1 MRRRAEASRADF
13 QQCATVRRKR
23 REQWSA
29 VTNAYGENPYNNQS
43 SQIPTATT
51 PLQAGTPPAP
61 YAQPY
66 GQPYGA
72 RPREHPQGTLILIF
86 GIIGAFVTIFAPIAW
101 YLGSKAKQEIQAS
114 GLQYANEPHVNAGR
128 VLGKV
133 FSIIW
138 LVFIGIMILALAV
151 ALLIGAGSAG

>member
-1 MRRRAEASRADF
+1 M
-13 QQCATVRRKR
+13 
-23 REQWSA
+23 
-29 VTNAYGENPYNNQS
+29 TNAYGEDPYSQQS
-43 SQIPTATT
+43 YQIPTVTS
-51 PLQAGTPPAP
+51 PPFQAGSPPL
-61 YAQPY
+61 PY
-66 GQPYGA
+66 GRPYGVP
-72 RPREHPQGTLILIF
+72 PREHPQGTLILIF

-128 VLGKV
+128 ILGKV

-138 LVFIGIMILALAV
+138 LVLFGIMILAFAV

>member
-1 MRRRAEASRADF
+1 M
-13 QQCATVRRKR
+13 
-23 REQWSA
+23 
-29 VTNAYGENPYNNQS
+29 TNAYGENPYNQQS

-51 PLQAGTPPAP
+51 PRQTGSPPTP

-72 RPREHPQGTLILIF
+72 APPEHPQGTLILNF

-101 YLGSKAKQEIQAS
+101 YLGSKAKQEIRVS

-151 ALLIGAGSAG
+151 ALLLGAGNAG

>member
-1 MRRRAEASRADF
+1 
-13 QQCATVRRKR
+13 
-23 REQWSA
+23 
-29 VTNAYGENPYNNQS
+29 VTNAYGEYPYNQQS

-51 PLQAGTPPAP
+51 PQQAGSPTK
-61 YAQPY
+61 PY

-72 RPREHPQGTLILIF
+72 ALPEHPQGTLILIF
-86 GIIGAFVTIFAPIAW
+86 GIVGAFVTIFAPIAW

-128 VLGKV
+128 ILGKV

-138 LVFIGIMILALAV
+138 LVFIGIMILAVAV
-151 ALLIGAGSAG
+151 ALLVGAGSAG

>member
-1 MRRRAEASRADF
+1 M
-13 QQCATVRRKR
+13 
-23 REQWSA
+23 SA
-29 VTNAYGENPYNNQS
+29 VTNAYGENPYNQQS

-51 PLQAGTPPAP
+51 PLQAGSPPTP

-72 RPREHPQGTLILIF
+72 PPPEHPQGTLILIF

-101 YLGSKAKQEIQAS
+101 YLGSRAKQEIQAS

-128 VLGKV
+128 ILGKI

-138 LVFIGIMILALAV
+138 LVFIGLMILAFAV
-151 ALLIGAGSAG
+151 ALLVGAEAPANPAPRHYRSK